1 MRNKNIKVKIEHG
14 YASQRSDDYS
24 STAYWY
30 QTEPHKKLNLLL
42 PMEER
47 LPRDEPKEIRI
58 A

>member
-1 MRNKNIKVKIEHG
+1 MLHFGHPKE
-14 YASQRSDDYS
+14 DDYS

-42 PMEER
+42 PVEER